1 MRYSLEFL
9 KGKNEP
15 ALEQEEPALRKRF
28 FCNRLF
34 RVNILT
40 GYGGRNGT
48 VI

>member
-15 ALEQEEPALRKRF
+15 ALEQEEPALRKRI

-34 RVNILT
+34 RA